1 MDPRTIVCEIRC
13 QDGRLYKVRSFVSN
27 AYLIEMNQRIV
38 QNPQL
43 LASKT
48 EGDGYIAIF
57 QVKRGEEMQTQG
69 GGTLQRDDYLKLFS

>member
-1 MDPRTIVCEIRC
+1 
-13 QDGRLYKVRSFVSN
+13 
-27 AYLIEMNQRIV
+27 MNQRIV

>member
-69 GGTLQRDDYLKLFS
+69 CGTLQRDEYLKLFS